1 MIKIDLSISV
11 TGNFSGDMWSDNCY
25 ENVNVHIFNTFS
37 VLFYSKHA
45 YVNRTKK
52 NNCITCAFFHA
63 HNEHIPTRREY
74 LKCNDILKQPPP
86 PFDASSTL

>member
-11 TGNFSGDMWSDNCY
+11 TGNFQVICGLITVMN
-25 ENVNVHIFNTFS
+25 NVNVHIFNTFS

-63 HNEHIPTRREY
+63 RNEHILTRREY
-74 LKCNDILKQPPP
+74 LNVMT
-86 PFDASSTL
+86 F